1 MRHFH
6 GRRCGEGERHE
17 HRGERHGHGE
27 RHGRAA
33 RMMHMMMER
42 GFGDRFASRFGGGFD
57 GPDGEGFGRGFGGPF
72 GGGFGGGGFGGGGPF
87 GGGRG
92 DGFGRGRRGK
102 MFTGDELRLMLLA
115 LLVEKPEHGY
125 QLKRLFAERSNDAYT
140 PSPGVLY
147 PLLSLLEDEE
157 MIEHAEGGTGS
168 KRQWVPTEAGRAEVE
183 TNKETIEALF
193 ARLAKLGEASSR
205 TDSAPVRRAVH
216 NMKAAL
222 MERLGRESAESQL
235 GFEIAKIIDEAT
247 QKIER
252 L

>member
-6 GRRCGEGERHE
+6 GRRCGGEERHE
-17 HRGERHGHGE
+17 RRGERG
-27 RHGRAA
+27 GRAA
-33 RMMHMMMER
+33 RMMRMMMGG
-42 GFGDRFASRFGGGFD
+42 GFGPGDRFERDFGERFAGHFGGFEGGPDGDGFGGGRFGGGF
-57 GPDGEGFGRGFGGPF
+57 G
-72 GGGFGGGGFGGGGPF
+72 

-102 MFTGDELRLMLLA
+102 MFTGEELRLILLA
-115 LLVEKPEHGY
+115 LLVEAPEHGY
-125 QLKRLFAERSNDAYT
+125 QLKRLIGERSNGAYM
-140 PSPGVLY
+140 PSPGVIY

-157 MIEHAEGGTGS
+157 MIERAEGGTGS
-168 KRQWVPTEAGRAEVE
+168 KRSWAPTDAGRAEVE
-183 TNKETIEALF
+183 TNKAVIEALF
-193 ARLAKLGEASSR
+193 TRLAKLGEASSR

-222 MERLGRESAESQL
+222 MERLGREGAESEL
-235 GFEIAKIIDEAT
+235 GFEIARIIDEAT

>member
-6 GRRCGEGERHE
+6 GRRCGDGERHE
-17 HRGERHGHGE
+17 RHAERHGERHG
-27 RHGRAA
+27 HGRAA

-42 GFGDRFASRFGGGFD
+42 GFGERFAGRFAGRFGGGFD

-72 GGGFGGGGFGGGGPF
+72 GGGFG

-168 KRQWVPTEAGRAEVE
+168 KRQWVPTDAGRAEVE
-183 TNKETIEALF
+183 TNKEAIEALF
-193 ARLAKLGEASSR
+193 ARLAKLGEANSR
-205 TDSAPVRRAVH
+205 TDNAPVRRAVH

-222 MERLGRESAESQL
+222 MERLSREGADSDI
-235 GFEIAKIIDEAT
+235 GFDIAKIIDEAT

>member
-17 HRGERHGHGE
+17 RHAEHHGD
-27 RHGRAA
+27 RHGRGA
-33 RMMHMMMER
+33 RMMRMMMAG
-42 GFGDRFASRFGGGFD
+42 GFGERFASRFGGFD

-72 GGGFGGGGFGGGGPF
+72 GGGFG

-147 PLLSLLEDEE
+147 PLLSLLEDED
-157 MIEHAEGGTGS
+157 MIAHAEGGTGS

-183 TNKETIEALF
+183 TNKEAIAALF
-193 ARLAKLGEASSR
+193 DRLAKLGEANSR
-205 TDSAPVRRAVH
+205 TDNAPVRRAVH

-222 MERLGRESAESQL
+222 MERLSREGTDSEI

>member
-1 MRHFH
+1 MMRHFH
-6 GRRCGEGERHE
+6 GRRGGDGERHE
-17 HRGERHGHGE
+17 HRGERHHRG
-27 RHGRAA
+27 A
-33 RMMHMMMER
+33 RMMRMMMAGCGDAEGLR
-42 GFGDRFASRFGGGFD
+42 ARFGERFASRFGGFD

-72 GGGFGGGGFGGGGPF
+72 GGGFGGGGFGGG
-87 GGGRG
+87 RG

-102 MFTGDELRLMLLA
+102 MFTGEELRLMLLA

-168 KRQWVPTEAGRAEVE
+168 KRQWVPTDAGRAEVE
-183 TNKETIEALF
+183 TNKEAIEALF
-193 ARLAKLGEASSR
+193 ARLAKLGEANSR
-205 TDSAPVRRAVH
+205 TDNAPVRRAVH

-222 MERLGRESAESQL
+222 MERLSREGADSEI